1 MFKLAANG
9 DTDALNLASKILS
22 SIDDPV
28 NRRKLLYLRKSWR
41 VVRADPCGENLC
53 WLVSHVQ
60 SMLGRPISREEA
72 YSYRN
77 AFKSF
82 CKALHESFDA
92 KNFENLFLFERDS
105 AGKVTGS
112 LDGVSACGDYYEAL
126 FNRTKH
132 CTKEGGLFEL
142 RLLAT
147 FLHAD
152 LHYHQLGNG
161 GMSNELSLVTPQEQ
175 VSVVTPIGMKRGQ
188 AGCALHSQHQPTPAH
203 FDSIFGVEGAFV
215 APTDSEETSPSKL
228 LASALTRVE
237 TLAMLCSPG
246 ALRAAL
252 GVEIT
257 ADHRPVSTRCAFT
270 SGEGPSRG
278 RKAPVSADGAASLGV
293 VSPDSLVATVSAA
306 VATAL
311 AQLLPTLLPQM
322 LAQHLNS
329 VRRPPEQHE
338 GADSGLLPSSES
350 PHVSAAAKADQV
362 AALQRELDTASAAV
376 KAASAATSGSLSP
389 AASLSDARSN
399 SLIGDSD
406 SDVEPVVIGG
416 GQSAPLPD
424 ADALRAQLDAAV
436 SSLDKIF
443 RGNDV
448 CSAWV
453 FDLGAKSLVGV
464 EDRGEPIG
472 QLKESLRPKFRD
484 IIEAVSSTRTKKAKA
499 VFGRLLAFIA
509 GHVSDSHENG
519 LQSSSQTGASR
530 NFTFTPQQQRELLD
544 LYVPLFQALFRSD
557 TFTAEDADLRTRLL
571 ATYPGG
577 SVYFN
582 DTAASALLSVQR
594 RQ

>member
-1 MFKLAANG
+1 M
-9 DTDALNLASKILS
+9 
-22 SIDDPV
+22 
-28 NRRKLLYLRKSWR
+28 
-41 VVRADPCGENLC
+41 
-53 WLVSHVQ
+53 
-60 SMLGRPISREEA
+60 
-72 YSYRN
+72 
-77 AFKSF
+77 
-82 CKALHESFDA
+82 
-92 KNFENLFLFERDS
+92 
-105 AGKVTGS
+105 
-112 LDGVSACGDYYEAL
+112 
-126 FNRTKH
+126 
-132 CTKEGGLFEL
+132 
-142 RLLAT
+142 
-147 FLHAD
+147 
-152 LHYHQLGNG
+152 
-161 GMSNELSLVTPQEQ
+161 
-175 VSVVTPIGMKRGQ
+175 
-188 AGCALHSQHQPTPAH
+188 
-203 FDSIFGVEGAFV
+203 
-215 APTDSEETSPSKL
+215 L

-246 ALRAAL
+246 ALQAAL

-329 VRRPPEQHE
+329 VRRLPEQHE

-389 AASLSDARSN
+389 VAS
-399 SLIGDSD
+399 IGDSD

-453 FDLGAKSLVGV
+453 LDLGAESLVGV
-464 EDRGEPIG
+464 EDRGEPIRR
-472 QLKESLRPKFRD
+472 LKESLGPKFRD
-484 IIEAVSSTRTKKAKA
+484 IIEAAPSARTKKAKA

-509 GHVSDSHENG
+509 GHVSDSQENG